1 MKYKVKYYDV
11 WYDEVSTYE
20 CKADNEIA
28 CLDTDTDYIKVEY
41 IETLSYNAK
50 EAKEDAYSYI
60 NRFPNVSHPTL
71 MEVYRA

>member
-1 MKYKVKYYDV
+1 MRRMKYKYCV
-11 WYDEVSTYE
+11 
-20 CKADNEIA
+20 EIA
-28 CLDTDTDYIKVEY
+28 YLDTDCIKVEY